1 MKTKEFMI
9 IMIGM
14 LIMSCSDLLE
24 ENPKSIAVETF
35 YNTPSEVGAAL
46 NAIYPCFNG
55 LDVMGYYWALDE
67 SSSDMVYGKG
77 SYAILSTYSGLD
89 VTNTTRI
96 QGVWSATYRAIRNA
110 NICIQRIPEGAELTE
125 EQKKVF
131 LGEARFMRAFCYLM
145 LVRHWGGVPLRTEN
159 NMSDTDCPRSPA
171 SDIWD
176 FILEDLLF
184 ARDNLTDAPRLE
196 GAPTRG
202 SANALLTEVYLW
214 LGRTSDALAAA
225 TTLIQSGKFSLVEIS
240 SADDFDSKL
249 FGINVGASPEKVF
262 YFKYTRL
269 IPGNAIP
276 PLAHHASSPYLNG
289 FGWMGQYT
297 DTQNPIIRD
306 WDKADLRYE
315 YNWYTN
321 INAPSPTALLNKKFQ
336 DREATGNG
344 GANDMPYYRY
354 AEILLWFAEA
364 EAKIN
369 GVTEA
374 AVDALNQV
382 RRRAYGKPSKV
393 ASDIDFKTTDFANAD
408 AFIDRVILEYGYE
421 TVFEGKRWNYLK
433 RLGIAAQQIKTIKG
447 LDVQEKHYLWPIVIN
462 ETNYNKAID
471 PVKDQN
477 PGY

>member
-1 MKTKEFMI
+1 MKTRIFII
-9 IMIGM
+9 IMTG
-14 LIMSCSDLLE
+14 LLTVSCADLLE

-35 YNTPSEVGAAL
+35 YNTPDEVGAAL

-67 SSSDMVYGKG
+67 SSSDMAYGRG
-77 SYAILSTYSGLD
+77 SYGILSTYVGLD

-110 NICIQRIPEGAELTE
+110 NICIQEIPEGAELTE
-125 EQKKVF
+125 EQKKTF
-131 LGEARFMRAFCYLM
+131 LAEAHFMRAFSYLM
-145 LVRHWGGVPLRTEN
+145 LVKHWGGVPLRTEE
-159 NMSDTDCPRSPA
+159 NMSELSVPRSPA
-171 SDIWD
+171 SEIWD
-176 FILEDLLF
+176 LILQDLLF
-184 ARDNLTDAPRLE
+184 ARDNLTDSPRLE
-196 GAPTRG
+196 GAPTIG

-214 LGRTSDALAAA
+214 LGKTGDALTTAK
-225 TTLIQSGKFSLVEIS
+225 TLIQSGKFSLVEIS
-240 SADDFDSKL
+240 AADDFDSKL
-249 FGINVGASPEKVF
+249 FGINVAASPEKIF
-262 YFKYTRL
+262 YLKYSRL
-269 IPGNAIP
+269 IQGNAIL

-289 FGWMGQYT
+289 FGWMGQFT
-297 DTQNPIIRD
+297 DSTNPIIRD

-321 INAPSPTALLNKKFQ
+321 KNAPGPTALLNKKFQ
-336 DREATGNG
+336 DKEATNNG
-344 GANDMPYYRY
+344 GSNDMPYYRY

-393 ASDIDFKTTDFANAD
+393 ESDIDFKTTDFANAE
-408 AFIDRVILEYGYE
+408 AFINRVILEYGYE
-421 TVFEGKRWNYLK
+421 TVFEGKRWGYLR
-433 RLGIAAQQIKTIKG
+433 RLGIAAQQISAVKG
-447 LDVQEKHYLWPIVIN
+447 LNVQEKHYLWPIVIN
-462 ETNYNKAID
+462 ETNYNSAID
-471 PVKDQN
+471 PIKDQN